1 MKVNFAFF
9 FLLQGIQ
16 LKYLK
21 YINLKWCESI
31 TELPELC
38 APSLEEMDLSYCQNL
53 AKVHESVGFLDKL
66 QIWKLRGCR
75 KLQILPNN
83 LRLKSLKEF
92 VLMDCLG
99 LEKFPNIDPE
109 MKCLTQLN
117 LRGSG
122 IRELP
127 SSIKYLTRLSS
138 LNLKDCENLRYLPD
152 DIYKLQLLFGLFIS
166 TAKLRQTCDYLDGLS
181 SYGFLM
187 LYSVSFR
194 SNKNIIELDFLM
206 KPEFFPVLKD
216 LDLCATNIVSIPESL
231 CRFTTLV
238 SLDIGHC
245 KQLQEIPRLPQSIQ
259 LVSVANSCSLNPQ
272 SSSRLLNQV
281 SLSSVKL

>member
-1 MKVNFAFF
+1 MLILVP
-9 FLLQGIQ
+9 L
-16 LKYLK
+16 
-21 YINLKWCESI
+21 
-31 TELPELC
+31 
-38 APSLEEMDLSYCQNL
+38 APS
-53 AKVHESVGFLDKL
+53 
-66 QIWKLRGCR
+66 I
-75 KLQILPNN
+75 ILPDI
-83 LRLKSLKEF
+83 LRLKSLKKF
-92 VLMDCLG
+92 VLSDYLR
-99 LEKFPNIDPE
+99 LEKFPNIHPE
-109 MKCLTQLN
+109 MKCLKSLN
-117 LRGSG
+117 LEGSG

-127 SSIKYLTRLSS
+127 SSIKYLTGLELLDLGS
-138 LNLKDCENLRYLPD
+138 CENLRYLPN
-152 DIYKLQLLFGLFIS
+152 DIYELQLIDELYIP

-206 KPEFFPVLKD
+206 KPEYFPVLKD

-259 LVSVANSCSLNPQ
+259 LVSVANSRLLNPQ

-281 SLSSVKL
+281 SLSFVKL